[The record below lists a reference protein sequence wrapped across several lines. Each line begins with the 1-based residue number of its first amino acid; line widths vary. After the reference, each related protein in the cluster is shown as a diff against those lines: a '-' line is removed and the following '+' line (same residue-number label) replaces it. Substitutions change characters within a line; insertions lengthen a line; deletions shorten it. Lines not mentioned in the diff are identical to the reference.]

1 MFSDCIIMAGGSGTR
16 LWPASNAAKPKQFLT
31 YRSKD
36 SEKNTPS
43 GGIFYQTFFASA
55 LERGLAVL
63 ATDGRLIIIAA
74 ECYTSLVLAECARFG
89 EEARRRMV
97 LIPEPEAK
105 NTAAAIACGVRY
117 AAMDG
122 DRCILVLTSDHI
134 IAPLEVFKANAAVA
148 YRTALKQDALVVFG
162 IPPTKPETA
171 YGYIEAA
178 ECLTGTGAIKVASFR
193 EKPDKLTAE
202 RFLEAGGFYWN
213 SGMFAFT
220 SGFMLGEFARLAP
233 DVFAAF
239 DRLPPPSASA
249 YTTESGLRILGAWA
263 GLAAA
268 YHESKRVSFD
278 YAIAERCART
288 FMVVADFAWR
298 DIGSWDEYAP
308 LAGSNGAEVYEAGAE
323 SCFVD
328 ADIPV
333 ALCGV
338 KDLIVVVR
346 SGKDGG
352 ASSVLVARKG
362 ETQRIREIVE
372 QIRDAGRTELL

>member
-31 YRSKD
+31 Y
-36 SEKNTPS
+36 KNTLS
-43 GGIFYQTFFASA
+43 DGAFHQTFFASA

-63 ATDGRLIIIAA
+63 AADGRLIIIAA

-105 NTAAAIACGVRY
+105 NTAVAIACGVKY
-117 AAMDG
+117 ATMDG
-122 DRCILVLTSDHI
+122 DRTILVLTSDHI
-134 IAPLEVFKANAAVA
+134 IAPLEVFKENAAVA
-148 YRTALKQDALVVFG
+148 YKTALNQDALVVFG
-162 IPPTKPETA
+162 IPPSKPETA

-178 ECLTGTGAIKVASFR
+178 ERLAGAFKVVSFR

-220 SGFMLGEFARLAP
+220 SRFMLGEFTRLAL
-233 DVFAAF
+233 DVFIPF
-239 DRLPPPSASA
+239 DKLPPPSASA
-249 YTTESGLRILGAWA
+249 YTTESGLQILGTWA
-263 GLAAA
+263 GLADA
-268 YHESKRVSFD
+268 YRESKRVSFD

-288 FMVVADFAWR
+288 FMVAADFAWR

-308 LAGSNGAEVYEAGAE
+308 LAGGNDAEVYEVGAE

-338 KDLIVVVR
+338 KDLIVVAR

-352 ASSVLVARKG
+352 APSVLVARKG

-372 QIRDAGRTELL
+372 QIRDAGRMELL

>member
-1 MFSDCIIMAGGSGTR
+1 MFSDCIIMAGGSGMR

-31 YRSKD
+31 YN
-36 SEKNTPS
+36 NTPS
-43 GGIFYQTFFASA
+43 DAAFHQTFFASA
-55 LERGLAVL
+55 LERGLAAL
-63 ATDGRLIIIAA
+63 AADGRLIIIAA
-74 ECYTSLVLAECARFG
+74 ECYTPLVLTECARFG

-105 NTAAAIACGVRY
+105 NTAAAIACGVKY

-122 DRCILVLTSDHI
+122 DRTILVLTSDHI
-134 IAPLEVFKANAAVA
+134 IAPLEVFKENAAVA
-148 YRTALKQDALVVFG
+148 YKTALNQDALVVFG
-162 IPPTKPETA
+162 IPPSKPETA
-171 YGYIEAA
+171 YGYIEVA
-178 ECLTGTGAIKVASFR
+178 ERLDGAFKVASFR

-220 SGFMLGEFARLAP
+220 SSFMLGEFARLAL
-233 DVFAAF
+233 DVFMPF
-239 DRLPPPSASA
+239 DRLSPPSASA
-249 YTTESGLRILGAWA
+249 YTTKSGLQILGAWA
-263 GLAAA
+263 GLANA
-268 YHESKRVSFD
+268 YHESKRISFD

-288 FMVVADFAWR
+288 FMVAADFAWR

-308 LAGSNGAEVYEAGAE
+308 LAGSNDAEVYAAGAE

-338 KDLIVVVR
+338 KDLIVVAR

-352 ASSVLVARKG
+352 VASVLVARKG

-372 QIRDAGRTELL
+372 QIRDAGRTDLL

>member
-31 YRSKD
+31 YRSID
-36 SEKNTPS
+36 SEKGVLS
-43 GGIFYQTFFASA
+43 GGAFQQTFFASA
-55 LERGLAVL
+55 LERALAVL
-63 ATDGRLIIIAA
+63 AADGRIIIIATA
-74 ECYTSLVLAECARFG
+74 SYLPLILAECVRFG

-105 NTAAAIACGVRY
+105 NTAAAIACGVKY
-117 AAMDG
+117 AALDG
-122 DRCILVLTSDHI
+122 DRAILVLTSDHI
-134 IAPLEVFKANAAVA
+134 ITPLEVFKADAATA
-148 YRTALKQDALVVFG
+148 YKTALNQGALVVFG

-171 YGYIEAA
+171 YGYIEAT
-178 ECLTGTGAIKVASFR
+178 EILDGAFKVASFR

-202 RFLEAGGFYWN
+202 RFLEAGSFYWN

-220 SGFMLGEFARLAP
+220 SGFMLGEFVRLAP
-233 DVFAAF
+233 DVFAPF
-239 DRLPPPSASA
+239 DRLLPPSADA
-249 YTTESGLRILGAWA
+249 YTTEDGIQILGAWA
-263 GLAAA
+263 GLATA
-268 YHESKRVSFD
+268 YRESRRVSFD

-288 FMVVADFAWR
+288 FMVVADFTWR

-308 LAGSNGAEVYEAGAE
+308 LVGSSGVDVYEAGTE

-352 ASSVLVARKG
+352 APSVLVARKG
-362 ETQRIREIVE
+362 ETQLIREIVE
-372 QIRDAGRTELL
+372 QIRNAGRTELL

>member
-1 MFSDCIIMAGGSGTR
+1 MFSDCIIIAGGSGTR

-36 SEKNTPS
+36 SEKNVPS
-43 GGIFYQTFFASA
+43 GGDFHQTFFASA

-63 ATDGRLIIIAA
+63 APDGRLIIIAA
-74 ECYTSLVLAECARFG
+74 ECYASLVLAECARFG

-105 NTAAAIACGVRY
+105 NTAAAIACGVKY

-122 DRCILVLTSDHI
+122 DRAILVLTSDHI
-134 IAPLEVFKANAAVA
+134 IAPLEVFKVNVNTA
-148 YRTALKQDALVVFG
+148 YKTALNQDALVVFG

-171 YGYIEAA
+171 YGYIEVA
-178 ECLTGTGAIKVASFR
+178 EFLAGAFKVASFR
-193 EKPDKLTAE
+193 EKPDKLTVE
-202 RFLEAGGFYWN
+202 RFLEAGSFYWN

-233 DVFAAF
+233 DVFVPF
-239 DRLPPPSASA
+239 DRLLPPSASA
-249 YTTESGLRILGAWA
+249 YTTKSGLQILGAWT
-263 GLAAA
+263 GLADA

-288 FMVVADFAWR
+288 FMVAADFAWR
-298 DIGSWDEYAP
+298 DIGSWDEYAS
-308 LAGSNGAEVYEAGAE
+308 LVGSNIAEVYEAGAE

-338 KDLIVVVR
+338 KDLIVVAR